1 VNGSDAARTNGGGLA
16 SGARRI
22 PAEAWDARQVART
35 LLAEAE
41 DQARIILGAAG
52 REAEL
57 ARAAAVEAGF
67 ADGQATGLAR
77 AAAEVVR
84 GAAERDRLLAG
95 CSTELLDLAIEL
107 AERILGREVQPG
119 LDGVAAAVRALAM
132 VRGSPRVVLRASRDD
147 VASLREGGV
156 SSGSDPVGMRI
167 VVDPELRAGE
177 VVVEAEGAA
186 VDGRFR
192 TQLAELRRAVA
203 EGEG

>member
-1 VNGSDAARTNGGGLA
+1 VA

-22 PAEAWDARQVART
+22 PAEAWDARQAARA

-41 DQARIILGAAG
+41 DRARVILGAAVD
-52 REAEL
+52 EAEA
-57 ARAAAVEAGF
+57 ARSAAVESGF
-67 ADGQATGLAR
+67 ADGLATGLAR

-95 CSTELLDLAIEL
+95 CSAELLELAIEI
-107 AERILGREVQPG
+107 AERILGREVRPG
-119 LDGVAAAVRALAM
+119 QDGLAAAERALAM
-132 VRGSPRVVLRASRDD
+132 VRGSPKVVLRTSQDD
-147 VASLREGGV
+147 AAALREGG
-156 SSGSDPVGMRI
+156 GSPGFDPAGLRL

-177 VVVEAEGAA
+177 VIVEAEGAA

-192 TQLAELRRAVA
+192 VQLAELRRAIA